1 MSTLKQIE
9 ANRRNAKLST
19 GPRSVAGKRSSSM
32 NALKHGAYS
41 KHLLTPDENDA
52 DLERL
57 ERKYVAHYRP
67 TSELELE
74 EVRQLAGLAWRLR
87 RYGRMEAEVLTD
99 HGYECEHENGKDE
112 FYYGGAGWA
121 LTHDCSK
128 ARSIQTLSQA
138 EDRLSRRFA
147 TLKKQLDARLAER
160 AAQQDPLTALSPEKL
175 ALAGN

>member
-1 MSTLKQIE
+1 
-9 ANRRNAKLST
+9 
-19 GPRSVAGKRSSSM
+19 M

-74 EVRQLAGLAWRLR
+74 EARELAGLAWRLR
-87 RYGRMEAEVLTD
+87 RYARMEAQVLTD
-99 HGYECEHENGKDE
+99 HGFLHESENGVDE
-112 FYYGGAGWA
+112 FHYEGAGWA

-128 ARSIQTLSQA
+128 ARAVQAISQV
-138 EDRLSRRFA
+138 EDRLRRRYA
-147 TLKKQLDARLAER
+147 ELKKQLDARLAER
-160 AAQQDPLTALSPEKL
+160 AAQQNSLTTLLPQKL
-175 ALAGN
+175 VVAGN